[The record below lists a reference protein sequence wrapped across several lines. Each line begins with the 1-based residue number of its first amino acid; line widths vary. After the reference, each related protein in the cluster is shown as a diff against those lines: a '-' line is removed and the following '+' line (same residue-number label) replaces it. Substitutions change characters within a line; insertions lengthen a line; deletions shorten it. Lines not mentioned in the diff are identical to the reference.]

1 MGIKVALVGRPGRH
15 LVWLPILVLL
25 SCSPGPVQA
34 DDNTRS
40 RSRQLLDELKTRNL
54 RLSSARSTEQP
65 SAAESFQF
73 EFHFGS
79 DTKSTRRVVVE
90 TNGNESAFLYT
101 FADGVPICYSRA
113 KLTLMIAQR
122 PLPHWSVVGNHGFEF
137 NCVKASSKTFGVF
150 ELKPLKGS
158 ATDNV
163 TLNLGPL
170 FAMYLQGESP
180 FAWSC
185 PFGDC
190 DLLGTRPSG
199 SRVRIDFAPDVF
211 LAEVDG
217 GLFPIRR
224 FYARSREGEG
234 VAFCRCQVQREPL
247 RSILSFNA
255 DSYAALLQEPGT
267 SLELVGPNDSAHFDP
282 RISTETENDKAI
294 RAVGLALLKQFP
306 PRFDVVEDV
315 VTIDG
320 LKSAATDWDAGQPV
334 NAAELKRVHAL
345 LLKLLFPSKRK
356 SAAEKWS
363 PTFDRDE
370 PYLRLEIACG
380 PDATVAVVRKVGE
393 LLLDPKQDQ
402 GVRAEAIAFLSEIGP
417 PVASTLMQDAAKAFS
432 NEDRIPKQLLYL
444 HSSLQARYGEPTE
457 RYVELL
463 REGIKDASI
472 DRTERVEF
480 LVSLGVLGR
489 VDIDNPL
496 LSDLLQTAGKTRGR
510 ALELSRALSMNG
522 SGQAA
527 LVRLIES
534 TDVPAPRDD
543 MLTALSEYAC
553 PPVSAWRDVLRLAEK
568 HLLDEN
574 ASERLRAAAFVIVC
588 RKDQQPAEVKRRI
601 QHAIGTG
608 LPLVSTWAFEEIRRR
623 KSGFQ
628 FLPEIA
634 QGLETDSKYVQYSA
648 AYALL
653 EACIDAKPGAIPDG
667 ALRMTE
673 GMLAHENSEVRVA
686 ALRALGKLAARGMAI
701 DAATKQTVVAN
712 AIQTDDLME
721 MMVAVSLFDL
731 TTPGKLAINFPRQAN
746 LSLRLDRDAMDWWM
760 QHHPQ
765 VRTRLKEIAA
775 ELKRNSQA
783 PGQQRK

>member
-1 MGIKVALVGRPGRH
+1 MRVKAASADSYGMH
-15 LVWLPILVLL
+15 LLLLAVLL
-25 SCSPGPVQA
+25 QFSGNNRLAQA
-34 DDNTRS
+34 DDDPGTRS
-40 RSRQLLDELKTRNL
+40 RRLLEELKTRCL
-54 RLSSARSTEQP
+54 RLSSTRSGEQP
-65 SAAESFQF
+65 SAADSFQF
-73 EFHFGS
+73 EFHFGADVTS
-79 DTKSTRRVVVE
+79 MRRVIVE
-90 TNGNESAFLYT
+90 SNGRDSAFLYL

-113 KLTLMIAQR
+113 RVAIMIAEG
-122 PLPHWSVVGNHGFEF
+122 PPPHWRAIGNHGFDF
-137 NCVKASSKTFGVF
+137 NCVEAKTDSLNVFNIKLLKASVVN
-150 ELKPLKGS
+150 
-158 ATDNV
+158 NV
-163 TLNLGPL
+163 TLDLGAL
-170 FAMYLQGESP
+170 FGVYLQDEP
-180 FAWSC
+180 PLAWTS
-185 PFGDC
+185 PFGDH
-190 DLLGTRPSG
+190 DLFG
-199 SRVRIDFAPDVF
+199 SRSTGSRMRIGFAPR
-211 LAEVDG
+211 AASSEIHG
-217 GLFPIRR
+217 GPFPIQR
-224 FYARSREGEG
+224 FSARNPEGAG
-234 VAFCRCQVQREPL
+234 IRFCRCQVDREPL
-247 RSILSFNA
+247 RSILSFN
-255 DSYAALLQEPGT
+255 DGSYTAFRQKSAALGHSIEGT
-267 SLELVGPNDSAHFDP
+267 NNVHFDP
-282 RISTETENDKAI
+282 RISTETENDKTI

-315 VTIDG
+315 VTIEG
-320 LKSAATDWDAGQPV
+320 LKSAAKDWDDGQPV

-363 PTFDRDE
+363 PTFDRNE

-380 PDATVAVVRKVGE
+380 PDATVAIMRKVRE

-402 GVRAEAIAFLSEIGP
+402 RIRAEAIAFLSEIGP

-444 HSSLQARYGEPTE
+444 NASLQARYGEPTE
-457 RYVELL
+457 RTVELL
-463 REGIKDASI
+463 REGIKDGSI
-472 DRTERVEF
+472 DRTERVEY
-480 LVSLGVLGR
+480 LVSLGVLDR

-496 LSDLLQTAGKTRGR
+496 LSELLQTAGKTPGR
-510 ALELSRALSMNG
+510 AMELSRALSMNG

-534 TDVPAPRDD
+534 TDFPGPRDD

-553 PPVSAWRDVLRLAEK
+553 PPVATWKDVLRLAEK
-568 HLLDEN
+568 KLPDEN
-574 ASERLRAAAFVIVC
+574 APERLRAAAFVIVC
-588 RKDQQPAEVKRRI
+588 SKEQEPAELNRRI

-634 QGLETDSKYVQYSA
+634 QGLGTDSKYVQYSA

-653 EACIDAKPGAIPDG
+653 EACSDARPDAIPNA

-686 ALRALGKLAARGMAI
+686 ALRALGKLAARGLAI
-701 DAATKQTVVAN
+701 GAATKTTIIAN

-746 LSLRLDRDAMDWWM
+746 LSLRLDQDAMDWWM
-760 QHHPQ
+760 KHHGE
-765 VRTRLKEIAA
+765 VRIRLKEIAA
-775 ELKRNSQA
+775 ELKRTSQA